1 LLYSLSVL
9 PEIIINKIKGKKMK
23 AKFTV
28 IFALLICLQNI
39 PAQQK
44 DSVIIGKWVPSVV
57 LGLNI
62 SQIALSNW
70 TQGGENS
77 VSWTFI
83 TNAGLTYPGEEWTFR
98 NNLKLAYGRT
108 KLGSQDFRTNDNELY
123 LESVLSKK
131 FGWVVDPYLSNTLRT
146 AITTGYSY
154 DSVPVAKIADFFD
167 PGYITQSIGFTYD
180 RLKGFN
186 TRLGIAIQEV
196 ITNNYTHYSDDKE
209 TSEIEKFKLETGI
222 ETVTNG
228 EFTMA
233 ENLIAKSSL
242 RLFTRF
248 ESIDVWDVR
257 WDNVITAK
265 VNNFLNV
272 NFTLLLIYEKQQS
285 PKTQLKESLQLGF
298 TYTLF

>member
-1 LLYSLSVL
+1 MKVKIT
-9 PEIIINKIKGKKMK
+9 II
-23 AKFTV
+23 FT
-28 IFALLICLQNI
+28 LLICLHTAM
-39 PAQQK
+39 AQQK
-44 DSVIIGKWVPSVV
+44 DSVITDKWIPTVV

-83 TNAGLTYPGEEWTFR
+83 TNAGLSYPGKEWAFR

-108 KLGSQDFRTNDNELY
+108 KLGSEDFRTNDNELY

-131 FGWVVDPYLSNTLRT
+131 VGWVVDPYLSNTLRT
-146 AITTGYSY
+146 ALTAGYSY
-154 DSVPVAKIADFFD
+154 DSVPPVKIANFFD

-196 ITNNYTHYSDDKE
+196 FTNKHTHYSDDTE
-209 TSEIEKFKLETGI
+209 TQEIEKFKLETGM

-228 EFTMA
+228 EYSFA
-233 ENLIAKSSL
+233 ENMLAKSTL

-248 ESIDVWDVR
+248 ESLDVWDVR

-285 PKTQLKESLQLGF
+285 VKTQLKESLQLGF